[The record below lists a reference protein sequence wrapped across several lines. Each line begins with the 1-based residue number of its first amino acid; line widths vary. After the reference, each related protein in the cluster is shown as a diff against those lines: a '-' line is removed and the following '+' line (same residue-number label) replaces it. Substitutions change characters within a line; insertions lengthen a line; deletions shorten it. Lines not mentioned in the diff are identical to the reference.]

1 MRERASRFFVASPE
15 KALLDLVHLQP
26 GGDGLSYLHGLRLR
40 NLDLLD
46 AAELRRLAGRSG
58 SPKLMRAA
66 ENVVSL
72 IEAEALEYETL

>member
-1 MRERASRFFVASPE
+1 MARPE

-26 GGDGLSYLHGLRLR
+26 GGDSPAHLNGLRLQ

-46 AAELRRLAGRSG
+46 AAELKRLAGRSG
-58 SPKLMRAA
+58 RPKLLRAA
-66 ENVVSL
+66 RNVAAL